1 MVAVVK
7 VETRAGKLAIAEE
20 KAQDHK
26 LPNIL
31 AEIQIQTLGKK
42 VADVQAKAAVD
53 TLKDRIAEK
62 VKTSYNTV
70 GKVEAELLVNKVAT
84 RIAVIRLKILAQK
97 LLRCAG
103 LGN

>member
-7 VETRAGKLAIAEE
+7 VETRAGKLGIAQE
-20 KAQDHK
+20 KAVDHK
-26 LPNIL
+26 LANIL

-42 VADVQAKAAVD
+42 LADVQAKAVVD

-62 VKTSYNTV
+62 VKTYYNTV
-70 GKVEAELLVNKVAT
+70 GKVEAELLVNKVAN
-84 RIAVIRLKILAQK
+84 RIAVIRVKILGQK
-97 LLRCAG
+97 LPRCAG

>member
-7 VETRAGKLAIAEE
+7 VETRAGKLGIAEE
-20 KAQDHK
+20 KAVDHK
-26 LPNIL
+26 LANIL
-31 AEIQIQTLGKK
+31 TEIQIQTLGKA
-42 VADVQAKAAVD
+42 VVD

-70 GKVEAELLVNKVAT
+70 GKVEAELLVNKLAN
-84 RIAVIRLKILAQK
+84 RIAVIRVKILAQK
-97 LLRCAG
+97 LPRCAA

>member
-20 KAQDHK
+20 KALDHK
-26 LPNIL
+26 LANIL
-31 AEIQIQTLGKK
+31 AEIQIQTLGKA
-42 VADVQAKAAVD
+42 VVD

-62 VKTSYNTV
+62 VKTFYNTV
-70 GKVEAELLVNKVAT
+70 GKVEAELLVNKVAN
-84 RIAVIRLKILAQK
+84 RIAVIRVKIVGQK
-97 LLRCAG
+97 LPMCAG

>member
-20 KAQDHK
+20 KALDHK
-26 LPNIL
+26 LANIL
-31 AEIQIQTLGKK
+31 AEIQIQTLGKA
-42 VADVQAKAAVD
+42 VVD
-53 TLKDRIAEK
+53 TLKDKIAEK

-70 GKVEAELLVNKVAT
+70 GKVEAELLVNKVAN
-84 RIAVIRLKILAQK
+84 RIAVIRVKILAQK
-97 LLRCAG
+97 LPRCAG

>member
-7 VETRAGKLAIAEE
+7 VETRAGKLSIAEE
-20 KAQDHK
+20 KAVDHK
-26 LPNIL
+26 LANIL
-31 AEIQIQTLGKK
+31 AEIQIQTLGKA
-42 VADVQAKAAVD
+42 VVD

-70 GKVEAELLVNKVAT
+70 GKVEAELLVNKVAN
-84 RIAVIRLKILAQK
+84 RIAVIRVKILAQK
-97 LLRCAG
+97 LSRCAG

>member
-7 VETRAGKLAIAEE
+7 VETRAAKLAIAEE
-20 KAQDHK
+20 KALDHK
-26 LPNIL
+26 LANIL

-42 VADVQAKAAVD
+42 LADVQAKAVVD
-53 TLKDRIAEK
+53 TLKDKIAEK

-70 GKVEAELLVNKVAT
+70 GKVEAELLVNKVANK
-84 RIAVIRLKILAQK
+84 IAVIRVKILGQN
-97 LLRCAG
+97 LPRCAR

>member
-20 KAQDHK
+20 KALDHK
-26 LPNIL
+26 LANIL
-31 AEIQIQTLGKK
+31 AEIQMQTLGKA
-42 VADVQAKAAVD
+42 VVD

-70 GKVEAELLVNKVAT
+70 GKVEAELLVNKVAN
-84 RIAVIRLKILAQK
+84 RIAVIRVKILGQK
-97 LLRCAG
+97 LPRCAG